1 MERARVEKVL
11 ERLVRLKEMSNG
23 EQSEV
28 ALEKHIMELGV
39 LLIHLEDA
47 DEEDRV

>member
-23 EQSEV
+23 ESSAVE
-28 ALEKHIMELGV
+28 LEKHIMELTA
-39 LLIHLEDA
+39 LLTHLEDA
-47 DEEDRV
+47 DEEERE